1 MKTRLLN
8 LVICLALLS
17 LHVGI
22 ASAALPPHQ
31 KLMAKRAAELDAYR
45 NMTERIM
52 GLRIDSDSTVV
63 NFVGESDR
71 IATSMDHFIK
81 GLRIDDDQT
90 SWYDDGTC
98 EVVVEVSLSKV
109 IKELK
114 TSYDKY
120 YKGRGKWK
128 TKSFEKIKT
137 YTEKRVLTEIGV
149 GAVRRTSLIPEPET
163 VPVVLDFMNP
173 RDKHISLPAI
183 YSRYPP
189 KNRLMAKRIATVD
202 AYRKLAERIYGLRIR
217 AQTTVRDFDVNMSSD
232 IIRGRLNHHLKG
244 MRIDEVRYQE
254 DGIVEVQVSLTLKQI
269 VTVLK
274 LVCDEYY
281 NETGKRIKSK
291 LLKEITKHADRKT
304 ITVLGM
310 GAITGKSN
318 ETQST
323 SGMQGQP
330 TGRGTRTTT
339 TIIIEEPEVIE
350 IK

>member
-1 MKTRLLN
+1 MKKRLLN
-8 LVICLALLS
+8 LLICLALVAF
-17 LHVGI
+17 HAGVV
-22 ASAALPPHQ
+22 SATLPPHQ

-52 GLRIDSDSTVV
+52 GLRITSESTVL

-114 TSYDKY
+114 TSFEKH
-120 YKGRGKWK
+120 YKGRGKWD
-128 TKSFEKIKT
+128 TKSFERIKI
-137 YTEKRVLTEIGV
+137 YTEQRVLTEIGV
-149 GAVRRTSLIPEPET
+149 GAVRPTSIVPEPET
-163 VPVVLDFMNP
+163 VPVVLDFVNP
-173 RDKHISLPAI
+173 RDRHIELPPI
-183 YSRYPP
+183 YSKYPA

-202 AYRKLAERIYGLRIR
+202 AYRKLAERIYGQRISAR
-217 AQTTVRDFDVNMSSD
+217 TTVADFDVNMSSD
-232 IIRGRLNHHLKG
+232 LIRSRLSHHLKG
-244 MRIDEVRYQE
+244 MRVDEVRYQP
-254 DGIVEVQVSLTLKQI
+254 DGMVEVQVSLTLKQV

-274 LVCDEYY
+274 RVCDEYY
-281 NETGKRIKSK
+281 NETGKRIKK
-291 LLKEITKHADRKT
+291 KFLEDITKHANRRT

-310 GAITGKSN
+310 GAITGDSS
-318 ETQST
+318 ETEST
-323 SGMQGQP
+323 SGMQSQP
-330 TGRGTRTTT
+330 TGRREKTTT